1 MQHSKKPVHSPPS
14 PSNVTSADDPDIR
27 KILAL
32 FHSGNYQAAMIHAET
47 SINNPNIQTSTKA
60 WIKRQLPNIKTS
72 WAWFLM
78 QTGKCDDA
86 IIFFEQS
93 LKSSQSAEAIKG
105 LAICQFK
112 LRKVD
117 EAEESFQRYLE
128 LNPNDHQIGY
138 LYTDVL
144 ESQGKYREAIEI
156 IEQLEKQ
163 NPLLSRRKSNLE
175 NKYEESHSQSRL
187 SDQLFTL
194 TWNIDIHEDIA
205 NLILEELH
213 AAAMHLQN
221 HFGMELPTSNIEVIL
236 YGREVFD
243 SVVPYS
249 PKWATALYDGRIRIP
264 INNSNYNIKKLR
276 KTLRHELF
284 HAFLAE
290 QVDRRKI
297 PTWFNEGLAQL
308 AECINSCAPFNFPPT
323 PSIFLSRQDLEESWT
338 KLDKTKANLAYRQ
351 SYYII
356 LFLVSELA
364 KQKDITSEE
373 NTSGEGLINRLGRSS
388 RLDSDSL
395 LEEVPITFKKLHELA
410 QASWDKRLTIHH

>member
-1 MQHSKKPVHSPPS
+1 MNKDLEKPVRRSRRGGEARRAERTTYLNEFSTFIERNIP
-14 PSNVTSADDPDIR
+14 NFE
-27 KILAL
+27 IL
-32 FHSGNYQAAMIHAET
+32 NE
-47 SINNPNIQTSTKA
+47 
-60 WIKRQLPNIKTS
+60 
-72 WAWFLM
+72 
-78 QTGKCDDA
+78 
-86 IIFFEQS
+86 
-93 LKSSQSAEAIKG
+93 
-105 LAICQFK
+105 
-112 LRKVD
+112 
-117 EAEESFQRYLE
+117 
-128 LNPNDHQIGY
+128 
-138 LYTDVL
+138 
-144 ESQGKYREAIEI
+144 EAIEI

-163 NPLLSRRKSNLE
+163 NPELSKRKSNLE

-221 HFGMELPTSNIEVIL
+221 HFGMALPTSNIEVIL

-308 AECINSCAPFNFPPT
+308 AECINSCPPFNFPPT
-323 PSIFLSRQDLEESWT
+323 PSIFLSRQELEESWT

-356 LFLVSELA
+356 LFLVSELG
-364 KQKDITSEE
+364 KQQDITNEE

-395 LEEVPITFKKLHELA
+395 LKEVPITFKKLHELA
-410 QASWDKRLTIHH
+410 QASWDKRLTIHQ